1 MDPEGVETKMIVA
14 VDAMAKR
21 YGKLPSEILA
31 SASTL
36 DLVVLDAALTY
47 ENYLQEKEKNKG
59 SGTLNPPN
67 VKEEELVKI
76 WERTN
81 GKAETG
87 QQ

>member
-1 MDPEGVETKMIVA
+1 MIVA

-47 ENYLQEKEKNKG
+47 ENYLQERERSKG
-59 SGTLNPPN
+59 SGTLSPPN
-67 VKEEELVKI
+67 VAEEELVKI

-81 GKAETG
+81 GKVET
-87 QQ
+87 QQQ